1 MDKIYGMKLHDILH
15 QGDYE
20 ILRVPGGWVYT
31 RFSDTGA
38 GGYSQS
44 STFVRFGSDLMSA
57 HQGDRH
63 ET

>member
-1 MDKIYGMKLHDILH
+1 MDKLYGMKLHDILH
-15 QGDYE
+15 QGDYD

-44 STFVRFGSDLMSA
+44 GVFVPFNNDLMQA
-57 HQGDRH
+57 HKGGR
-63 ET
+63 